1 MYQCPSYY
9 NDDNELVDC
18 KCERCAEVMKDDN
31 TNYCCGEPP
40 VGGRCPVCF
49 EGLEETNNSI
59 ALIKGKGKIK

>member
-1 MYQCPSYY
+1 MKTPMYQCQSYY

-18 KCERCAEVMKDDN
+18 KCGECD

-59 ALIKGKGKIK
+59 TLIKGKGDR